1 MMKHM
6 IAKYVQ
12 ERTNVSLPS
21 FVFYL
26 VVRKKY
32 AALDIHQFG
41 SEDVILDN
49 MALFFN
55 ATQKVQ

>member
-1 MMKHM
+1 M

-32 AALDIHQFG
+32 AELDIHLFG